1 MRGGPTVSVSS
12 VPDPAGYGAP
22 MTDDELLAAA
32 CPIIGSAGS
41 SFYFTP
47 ETIARGE
54 SVGLD
59 RGAFYFLGRGGV
71 LGDVDAAV
79 VSAAFGFF
87 NPAVV
92 ARVWNGATQ
101 KMSPRAAGS
110 LFMECCA
117 EHGRRRLA
125 GVAGL
130 EAFNAACEKVLA
142 AADGDSLPLFAAVN
156 AEPRV
161 DDAPGRAM
169 QLVAVLREFRGS
181 AHLLALRA
189 VAVTSRDAHL
199 AHRPDMARSFG
210 WAEGQTPELDAT
222 ELHTRLEAAERL
234 TDDLVRP
241 AFAALD
247 QQERAA
253 FVATLQAIAAALA

>member
-1 MRGGPTVSVSS
+1 
-12 VPDPAGYGAP
+12 

-32 CPIIGSAGS
+32 CPIIGVAGAA
-41 SFYFTP
+41 FYFTP

-54 SVGLD
+54 AAGLD

-92 ARVWNGATQ
+92 ARVWDGARS
-101 KMSPRAAGS
+101 KMVPRAAGA
-110 LFMECCA
+110 LHMECCA

-125 GVAGL
+125 SVPGL

-142 AADGDSLPLFAAVN
+142 ATDGDSLPLFAAIN

-169 QLVAVLREFRGS
+169 QLIAVLREFRGS
-181 AHLLALRA
+181 AHLLAVRA
-189 VAVTSRDAHL
+189 SGVASRDAHL
-199 AHRPDMARSFG
+199 AHRPEMARSFG
-210 WAEGQTPELDAT
+210 WAEGQAPELDAA

-241 AFAALD
+241 AYSVLD
-247 QQERAA
+247 QAERTA
-253 FVATLQAIAAALA
+253 FVSTLQAIAAALA

>member
-1 MRGGPTVSVSS
+1 
-12 VPDPAGYGAP
+12 

-41 SFYFTP
+41 SFYFAP

-54 SVGLD
+54 AEGLD

-92 ARVWNGATQ
+92 ARVWNGARS
-101 KMSPRAAGS
+101 KMAPRAAGA
-110 LFMECCA
+110 LHLVCCA
-117 EHGRRRLA
+117 EHGRRRLSS
-125 GVAGL
+125 VPGL
-130 EAFNAACEKVLA
+130 EAFNASCEKILA
-142 AADGDSLPLFAAVN
+142 ATDGDSLPLFAAIN

-169 QLVAVLREFRGS
+169 QLIAVLREFRGS
-181 AHLLALRA
+181 AHLLAVRA
-189 VAVTSRDAHL
+189 AGVRSRDAHL
-199 AHRPDMARSFG
+199 VHRPDMARAFG
-210 WAEGQTPELDAT
+210 WAEGDTPELEAD
-222 ELHTRLEAAERL
+222 ELHTRLEAAEKL
-234 TDDLVRP
+234 TDDLVRA
-241 AFAALD
+241 AFAVLD
-247 QQERAA
+247 QQERTA